1 MHPTALV
8 LPRRE
13 CKPRACGT
21 TMMIDTGVPTRH
33 FADVV
38 ASFAPLIDVVKFGWG
53 TSLVT
58 DDIKYKIDAPRDHDV
73 DHYFGGTLFEVFAA
87 QDAVDDWRRYVD
99 AFGCRTVEISNG
111 TIPMSNTAKAGYI
124 ARFASELRVYSEVGF
139 KDPTQ
144 SEHLSPQQWI
154 EYIREDLDAGA
165 YKVITEARESGRS
178 GICRADGTLRTDL
191 IAKIARSGI
200 DATDLVFEA
209 PTKDLQVAMIREF
222 GSNVNLGNVA
232 VTDLVA
238 LETLRTG
245 LRGDTLLDFTA
256 PAGALHA

>member
-1 MHPTALV
+1 MHSTALV

-21 TMMIDTGVPTRH
+21 TMMIDTGLPTRQ

-53 TSLVT
+53 TALVT
-58 DDIKYKIDAPRDHDV
+58 DDIKYKIDALREHDV
-73 DHYFGGTLFEVFAA
+73 DYYFGGTLFEIFAA

-111 TIPMSNTAKAGYI
+111 TIPMSNTAKAEYV
-124 ARFASELRVYSEVGF
+124 ARFTPELRVYSEVGF

-144 SEHLSPQQWI
+144 SEHLSPQQWVD
-154 EYIREDLDAGA
+154 YICEDLEAGA

-191 IAKIARSGI
+191 IRKIARSGI
-200 DATDLVFEA
+200 DMTDLVFEA

-222 GSNVNLGNVA
+222 GANVNLGNVA
-232 VTDLVA
+232 VADIVG

-245 LRGDTLLDFTA
+245 LRGDTLLDFTTPLA
-256 PAGALHA
+256 VAHA